1 MKQIFEILDV
11 QHEAAVLRGGD
22 GVRIAM
28 GEGEPLPA
36 RLRGLT
42 DGEYLL
48 EVGGAAHRVWVAVR
62 GDMTFVHAA
71 GANWSIRRI
80 DPLDSAAGA
89 GHGTGEDSVQAPMPG
104 TVMRVEVK
112 VGDTV
117 HRGQT
122 MVVIESMKMETSIN
136 AWRDGVVA
144 EMHYPVGATFE
155 RKAPLVTLEPEA
167 TE

>member
-11 QHEAAVLRGGD
+11 RHEATVLRGGN
-22 GVRIAM
+22 GVRIAL

-42 DGEYLL
+42 GGEFLL
-48 EVGGAAHRVWVAVR
+48 EVNGAAHRVWVAVR
-62 GDMTFVHAA
+62 GDMTYVHAD

-89 GHGTGEDSVQAPMPG
+89 GHGAGEDTVQAPMPG
-104 TVMRVEVK
+104 TVMRVAVA
-112 VGDTV
+112 VGDAV

-144 EMHYPVGATFE
+144 EVHYPVGATFE

-167 TE
+167 AE